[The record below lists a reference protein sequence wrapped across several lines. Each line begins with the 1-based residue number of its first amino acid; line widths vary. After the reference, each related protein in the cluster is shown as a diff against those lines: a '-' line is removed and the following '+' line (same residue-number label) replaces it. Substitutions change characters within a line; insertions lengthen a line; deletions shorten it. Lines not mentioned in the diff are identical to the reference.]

1 MSNDDHHYM
10 QRALQLAALGL
21 GRTSPNPVV
30 GAVIVKNG
38 IIVGEGYHQ
47 KAGTPHAEIHALRQ
61 AGEQARG
68 ADIYVTLEPCS
79 HYGRTPPCVN
89 ALIEAGIKRVVAAV
103 LDPNPLVAGQGIE
116 ILNNAGIETKVG
128 VLEEPARRLNEAFFK
143 FITTNRPFV
152 ALKTAITLDGKIAT
166 RKGNSRWITSPEARR
181 YVHQL
186 RNRYDAIM
194 AGIGTVLADDP
205 MLNTRLDDP
214 TARDPVRIIVDGQLD
229 LPLDSQIAN
238 TSRKQTTLVYTSR
251 NADRGR
257 EKALKQKG
265 LEVIRIDGTQNNL
278 DLSQVMDDLGKR
290 GMISV
295 LVEGGA
301 GLNASLLEQKLVDKL
316 YWFIAPKI
324 IGGSQAPGPVGG
336 SGAAS
341 MDEAILLHDIQQQ
354 QIGDDLLIEAYTR
367 W

>member
-1 MSNDDHHYM
+1 MSNDDRHYM
-10 QRALQLAALGL
+10 QRALELAALGL
-21 GRTSPNPVV
+21 GRTSPNPAV
-30 GAVIVKNG
+30 GAVIVKEG
-38 IIVGEGYHQ
+38 TIVGEGYHQ

-61 AGEQARG
+61 AGEHARG

-79 HYGRTPPCVN
+79 HYGKTPPCVN

-103 LDPNPLVAGQGIE
+103 LDPNPLVAGQGIK
-116 ILNNAGIETKVG
+116 ILQNAGIETKIG

-143 FITTNRPFV
+143 YITTRRPFV
-152 ALKTAITLDGKIAT
+152 ALKTAMTLDGKIAT
-166 RKGNSRWITSPEARR
+166 REGNSRWITSAPARQ

-194 AGIGTVLADDP
+194 VGIGTVLADDP
-205 MLNTRLDDP
+205 LLNTRLEDAS
-214 TARDPVRIIVDGQLD
+214 ARDPVRIIIDGQLN
-229 LPLDSQIAN
+229 LPLDSKIAQ
-238 TSRKQTTLVYTSR
+238 TSNNQPTLVYTSR
-251 NADRGR
+251 SADQGR
-257 EKALKQKG
+257 EKALREKG
-265 LEVIRIDGTQNNL
+265 LEIVRVDGTQDNL
-278 DLSQVMDDLGKR
+278 DLRQVMDDLGKR
-290 GMISV
+290 GLISI

-336 SGAAS
+336 TGAAI
-341 MDEAILLHDIQQQ
+341 MDEAIILHDIQQQ
-354 QIGDDLLIEAYTR
+354 QIGDDLLVEAYTR